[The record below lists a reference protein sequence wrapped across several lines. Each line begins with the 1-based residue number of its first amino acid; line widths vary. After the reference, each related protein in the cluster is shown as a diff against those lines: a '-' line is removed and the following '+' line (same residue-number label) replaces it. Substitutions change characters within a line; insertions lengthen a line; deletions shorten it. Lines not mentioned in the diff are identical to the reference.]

1 MNCLKK
7 LLVCLLVCAVSSS
20 VVLKQSYAEEVL
32 TQDDIEAADE
42 YVEVE
47 DGQLVINDEEELIE
61 EIGDE
66 SQEYIEE
73 NLEICNQLIDE
84 GIIGLKKN
92 GTLYLLDDDSLTIQ
106 GGNINRTS
114 LYWWGFNRYNSYKN
128 TNEIIKE
135 FNKQAANGKAISN
148 SKFVSLIGMMPVFGT
163 LIKATSNVSGI
174 LGSGFSS
181 LASAYKSKNKSY
193 GTITK
198 VYWTIVGSSISSQT
212 KNTK

>member
-1 MNCLKK
+1 MSLLKK
-7 LLVCLLVCAVSSS
+7 MLVCLLVCVVGSS
-20 VVLKQSYAEEVL
+20 VNLKQSYAEEVL
-32 TQDDIEAADE
+32 TNDDIEVADE

-47 DGQLVINDEEELIE
+47 DGQLVINNDEELLE

-66 SQEYIEE
+66 SQECIEE

-84 GIIGLKKN
+84 GVIGLKKN

-114 LYWWGFNRYNSYKN
+114 LYWWGFNRYNSYKK

-135 FNKQAANGKAISN
+135 FSRQAGNGKTLSN
-148 SKFVSLIGMMPVFGT
+148 SKFVSLIGLMPVFGT
-163 LIKATSNVSGI
+163 LIKVTSNVSGI

-181 LASAYKSKNKSY
+181 LANAYKSKNKSY